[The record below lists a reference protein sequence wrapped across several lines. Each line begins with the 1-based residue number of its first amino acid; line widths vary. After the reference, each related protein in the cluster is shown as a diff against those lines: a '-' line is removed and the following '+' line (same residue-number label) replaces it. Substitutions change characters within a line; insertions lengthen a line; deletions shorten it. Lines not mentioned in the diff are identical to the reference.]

1 MPERIVLRCSFLRV
15 LVCVHRCVHTPSFPP
30 VLPLFC
36 FFFLC
41 FCFVL
46 RQALSCRRVALNSLP
61 TLRSRSRR
69 ISEFE
74 INLVYTVSSRTAR
87 TT

>member
-15 LVCVHRCVHTPSFPP
+15 LVCVHRCVHTPSFPRP
-30 VLPLFC
+30 PSILL
-36 FFFLC
+36 FFLC

-61 TLRSRSRR
+61 ALGSRSRR